1 MTLYIRGKMF
11 INRFIKLIILFILI
25 NNRMNRIVDKI
36 LFYLSILT
44 IFISDFINSKFKKLF
59 KKIIVFLSISRQFD
73 LMMRLYE
80 IIIFSFLSFI
90 NSCYF

>member
-1 MTLYIRGKMF
+1 MTLYIREKMF

-44 IFISDFINSKFKKLF
+44 IFISDFINSKFKKMILKNYCF
-59 KKIIVFLSISRQFD
+59 
-73 LMMRLYE
+73 
-80 IIIFSFLSFI
+80 FI
-90 NSCYF
+90 YFETV